1 MDKIQGGIQH
11 FRFALIYS
19 RLNPILFFIHP
30 GPFLPFLLKASNYWN
45 QQRGLFMIKPMKK
58 FLLILWMIG
67 AAPVGAQMVP
77 VSEAPTQ
84 TMTPTVVPVMAAPM
98 PQATPQTPGMP
109 LVYFSLG
116 AGTAL
121 IGNGF
126 GTEGNPWNDT
136 GADTLANGFGTSFN
150 PSEALIVLIGL
161 NLDAKWSFNLSL
173 ENYSFVS
180 GQGSTSSSSN
190 EENLIPSLRYVF
202 DSGWFAPYVSAGFGF
217 NFNTTSAAAPASV
230 FQTDSG
236 AQVAYNTQSVSNG
249 VASGGVGLLFKIAGD
264 QSGHAFLEAQYQ
276 QVFTA
281 QGGFSY
287 YPISIG
293 YQYP

>member
-1 MDKIQGGIQH
+1 MMGNKIEK
-11 FRFALIYS
+11 S
-19 RLNPILFFIHP
+19 SE
-30 GPFLPFLLKASNYWN
+30 K
-45 QQRGLFMIKPMKK
+45 RGTMLTWCRKRKDMKK
-58 FLLILWMIG
+58 RAWLFILLIVMSG
-67 AAPVGAQMVP
+67 YRA
-77 VSEAPTQ
+77 
-84 TMTPTVVPVMAAPM
+84 MAAQVVASPTGL
-98 PQATPQTPGMP
+98 PPVTSAQATPQKTPGMP

-136 GADTLANGFGTSFN
+136 GEDTLANGFGTSFN
-150 PSEALIVLIGL
+150 PSEALIALIGL
-161 NLDAKWSFNLSL
+161 NLDTKWSFNLSL

-190 EENLIPSLRYVF
+190 EENLIPSLRYMF
-202 DSGWFAPYVSAGFGF
+202 DSGWFAPYVTAGFGF
-217 NFNTTSAAAPASV
+217 NFNTTSAAAPASIRL
-230 FQTDSG
+230 TDSST
-236 AQVAYNTQSVSNG
+236 QVAYNTQSVSNG

-264 QSGHAFLEAQYQ
+264 QSGHAYIEAQYQ

-287 YPISIG
+287 YPLTIG

>member
-1 MDKIQGGIQH
+1 MRTLCCIAAAAG
-11 FRFALIYS
+11 
-19 RLNPILFFIHP
+19 FFIS
-30 GPFLPFLLKASNYWN
+30 GPAMAQQFSASGGGSTNIWSS
-45 QQRGLFMIKPMKK
+45 
-58 FLLILWMIG
+58 
-67 AAPVGAQMVP
+67 AQ
-77 VSEAPTQ
+77 
-84 TMTPTVVPVMAAPM
+84 
-98 PQATPQTPGMP
+98 
-109 LVYFSLG
+109 
-116 AGTAL
+116 GTSNSY
-121 IGNGF
+121 GS
-126 GTEGNPWNDT
+126 
-136 GADTLANGFGTSFN
+136 ANGFGTSFN